1 MILVEKHQI
10 TKNSP
15 FFNDCDLLSYISKN
29 LYNSCLYYIRQHYFN
44 NNNNLLKPKIVNG
57 QQMNYWVFDKSELY
71 HELKNKPEYQTHL
84 HQEYNGYKCNTKILS
99 NTVIQV
105 ERIFRGHVNAVKE
118 YHKTPSKFKGKPKL
132 PRYKDKNGRNEVTVP
147 KQALSFV
154 KKKGYVHISMTNIYI
169 KLINATEKTVKEV
182 KIIPRADYYE
192 ILVSYEVIESSLK
205 SQQMTKI
212 AGIDLGVKNL
222 VSLSS
227 NDTSVKPFLING
239 RPLKSI
245 NRYYNKKAAKMRS
258 LLPRGIYWSNA
269 LSRLTRKRNNK
280 IHTEMHKISSYI
292 VNELIKND
300 IDTLIVGNNVGIKQG
315 INMGSVNNQNYVSI
329 PYYKL
334 RKMLEYKCKRV
345 GIRYIET
352 EESYTSK
359 CSFLDMEGMKEQV
372 IYKGTRKHRGLFI
385 DSCGNKINA
394 DLNGSLNIIRKVAGD
409 YCFVYQNNI
418 DLVEG
423 YAVSPVKVNI
433 K

>member
-1 MILVEKHQI
+1 
-10 TKNSP
+10 
-15 FFNDCDLLSYISKN
+15 
-29 LYNSCLYYIRQHYFN
+29 
-44 NNNNLLKPKIVNG
+44 
-57 QQMNYWVFDKSELY
+57 
-71 HELKNKPEYQTHL
+71 
-84 HQEYNGYKCNTKILS
+84 
-99 NTVIQV
+99 
-105 ERIFRGHVNAVKE
+105 
-118 YHKTPSKFKGKPKL
+118 
-132 PRYKDKNGRNEVTVP
+132 
-147 KQALSFV
+147 
-154 KKKGYVHISMTNIYI
+154 
-169 KLINATEKTVKEV
+169 
-182 KIIPRADYYE
+182 
-192 ILVSYEVIESSLK
+192 
-205 SQQMTKI
+205 
-212 AGIDLGVKNL
+212 
-222 VSLSS
+222 
-227 NDTSVKPFLING
+227 
-239 RPLKSI
+239 
-245 NRYYNKKAAKMRS
+245 MRS